1 MVRCDLADFLDVS
14 LLLLLEAD
22 PSERTVLL
30 VAPLSFSKTALRKS
44 GSPKSSESC
53 LRKCAAPSRKAW
65 LVFSTAL
72 RSPMSDQRPVSGFLS
87 KKRPAGSIDRIAST
101 MEREIAIFCFLVLVT
116 YNSVKNQ
123 HTKQT
128 KSWVRNDCCFSLSQR
143 AFCSMLAVPKPLS
156 FMHVAREAITNGERF
171 IFWATSR
178 KMWHGV
184 GNLREIS
191 STAKFFRHGF
201 SKQVPLLFVVC
212 RYLWT
217 YPC

>member
-87 KKRPAGSIDRIAST
+87 KKRPAGSIDLIAST

-116 YNSVKNQ
+116 YNSLLSATRLRKLTLPACLLVVTPLPDKTSLLPGSGMSNRI
-123 HTKQT
+123 T
-128 KSWVRNDCCFSLSQR
+128 SRSVLGFLCPMPGFSLMVGASIG
-143 AFCSMLAVPKPLS
+143 AFMVLVLFLNLQNLYVP
-156 FMHVAREAITNGERF
+156 ND
-171 IFWATSR
+171 
-178 KMWHGV
+178 
-184 GNLREIS
+184 S
-191 STAKFFRHGF
+191 S
-201 SKQVPLLFVVC
+201 L
-212 RYLWT
+212 
-217 YPC
+217 